1 LKKRIGTILLM
12 IVKASAAAIL
22 WMVGFGIT
30 SDLSSHSLFS
40 LIMPIY
46 IMIALICGIILCNS
60 NWRHSLFTWFISVL
74 FFSFVLIPAMVELP
88 DTVYNDEF
96 VFYIGVVV
104 IIFSYIIAYAISTL
118 TSTFIAMLVY
128 KFIQKKFR
136 HKGDD

>member
-1 LKKRIGTILLM
+1 
-12 IVKASAAAIL
+12 
-22 WMVGFGIT
+22 
-30 SDLSSHSLFS
+30 
-40 LIMPIY
+40 
-46 IMIALICGIILCNS
+46 
-60 NWRHSLFTWFISVL
+60 
-74 FFSFVLIPAMVELP
+74 MVELP